1 MTFRSTLV
9 AHFVC
14 AIIISVLLAL
24 LAPSVLHAQEA
35 RGTISGTV
43 MDANKAVVPA
53 ATVKITNVAMGT
65 TQEVQTNESGLYQV
79 PYLIPGIYRIV
90 VEANGFKRY
99 IREGIALQVND
110 KLEID
115 PLLEVGG
122 SQETVTVTADAPL
135 IESTT
140 ASMGQVVDARRVSE
154 LPTPHGDPFFLIGLA
169 GGTTFGAAATGGRDV
184 RLDRPFEPTH
194 ITGYAIDGT
203 RPNRGDVTIDGAP
216 STSVA
221 NAFEVT
227 ASYVPPTDI
236 IQEVKVQTATF
247 DAQFGNTEGGVTNIA
262 IKSGTNDL
270 HGSAYWVKMPSKLS
284 ANDFFSNRIGSPR
297 PEFLTTVLVLP

>member
-1 MTFRSTLV
+1 MDSNNAAV
-9 AHFVC
+9 
-14 AIIISVLLAL
+14 
-24 LAPSVLHAQEA
+24 PS
-35 RGTISGTV
+35 
-43 MDANKAVVPA
+43 
-53 ATVKITNVAMGT
+53 ATVKITNVAMGLT
-65 TQEVQTNESGLYQV
+65 SEVQTNDSGLYTV
-79 PYLIPGIYRIV
+79 RYLIPGTYRIV
-90 VEANGFKRY
+90 VEATGFKKY
-99 IREGIALQVND
+99 IREGVELQVND
-110 KLEID
+110 SLEID

-122 SQETVTVTADAPL
+122 SQETVTITADAPL

-140 ASMGQVVDARRVSE
+140 ASIGQVVDARRVSE

-169 GGTTFGAAATGGRDV
+169 SGTTFGAASVGGRDV

-194 ITGYAIDGT
+194 ITGYAVDGT

-247 DAQFGNTEGGVTNIA
+247 DAQFGNTEGSVTNIA

-270 HGSAYWVKMPSKLS
+270 HGSAYWVKMPSSLS
-284 ANDFFSNRIGSPR
+284 ANDYYSNRIGTPR
-297 PEFLTTVLVLP
+297 PEIPYDRPGYTVTGPVYLPKI